1 MATYNLSTGADGY
14 YQKLSTELTV
24 LSKTVNFAKFTGSA
38 AGADGETATII
49 SVPANFQIQSVSVA
63 IDTASSTSGA
73 TITVEDA
80 AGLDYVTG
88 FDVTQA
94 AKTTTTAGTP
104 KFYVDA
110 TTVQVL
116 LGPST
121 GAAPADGI
129 VTVYVTG
136 FSC

>member
-1 MATYNLSTGADGY
+1 MATYNLSTGSDGY
-14 YQKLSTELTV
+14 FQKTSTELTV
-24 LSKTVNFAKFTGSA
+24 LSKTVDFAKFTGSA
-38 AGADGETATII
+38 AGVDGDIATII
-49 SVPANFQIQSVSVA
+49 SIPSNFQVQSVSVA
-63 IDTASSTSGA
+63 IGTASTTSGA

-80 AGLDYVTG
+80 AGTDYVTG

-121 GAAPADGI
+121 GNAPANGI

>member
-1 MATYNLSTGADGY
+1 MATYNLSTGSDGY
-14 YQKLSTELTV
+14 YQRGSTEYTV
-24 LSKTVNFAKFTGSA
+24 LSKTVDFAKFTGSA

-49 SVPANFQIQSVSVA
+49 SIPANFQIQSVSVA
-63 IDTASSTSGA
+63 IGTPSTTASSA
-73 TITVEDA
+73 ITVEDA
-80 AGLDYVTG
+80 AGTDYVTS

-94 AKTTTTAGTP
+94 ITVTATGGTP
-104 KFYVDA
+104 KFYNAA
-110 TTVQVL
+110 TTIQVL

-121 GAAPADGI
+121 TVAPLNGI

>member
-1 MATYNLSTGADGY
+1 MANYNLLAGADGLF
-14 YQKLSTELTV
+14 QKTSTELTV
-24 LSKTVNFAKFTGSA
+24 LSKTVDFSKFTGSA
-38 AGADGETATII
+38 AGADGDTAKVID
-49 SVPANFQIQSVSVA
+49 VPANFQIQSVSVA
-63 IDTASSTSGA
+63 IGTPSTTSGA

-94 AKTTTTAGTP
+94 AKINTTAGTP

-121 GAAPADGI
+121 GNAPLDGI

>member
-1 MATYNLSTGADGY
+1 MATYNLSTGSDGFF
-14 YQKLSTELTV
+14 QHTSTELTV

-38 AGADGETATII
+38 AGADGDIATII
-49 SVPANFQIQSVSVA
+49 SVPSDFQIQSVSVA
-63 IDTASSTSGA
+63 IETASTTPGA

-110 TTVQVL
+110 TTIRVL

-121 GAAPADGI
+121 GDAPLDGI

>member
-24 LSKTVNFAKFTGSA
+24 LSKTVDFAKFTGSA

-121 GAAPADGI
+121 GAAPANGI

>member
-1 MATYNLSTGADGY
+1 MATYNLSTGSDGLF
-14 YQKLSTELTV
+14 QKTSTELTV
-24 LSKTVNFAKFTGSA
+24 LSKTVDFSKFTGSA

-49 SVPANFQIQSVSVA
+49 SVPSNFQVQSVSVA
-63 IDTASSTSGA
+63 IETASTTSGA

-110 TTVQVL
+110 TTIQVL

-121 GAAPADGI
+121 GAAPLDGI